1 MLENNGAEEAR
12 GLREKGFDLWGE
24 WPPLRRRGLH
34 KFQLLVHDLGW
45 VGPITDHNH
54 EGFLG

>member
-1 MLENNGAEEAR
+1 MLENKGADVGSE
-12 GLREKGFDLWGE
+12 GFDLGGE
-24 WPPLRRRGLH
+24 WSPLRRRGLH